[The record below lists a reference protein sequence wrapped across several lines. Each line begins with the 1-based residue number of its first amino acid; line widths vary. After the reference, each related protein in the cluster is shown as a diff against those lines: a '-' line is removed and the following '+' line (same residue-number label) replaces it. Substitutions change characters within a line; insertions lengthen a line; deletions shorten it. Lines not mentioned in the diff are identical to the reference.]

1 MLSIS
6 GRDIVF
12 LDESYANVNDQLGK
26 ILHDTTIKSQN
37 EIEDDFTTNG
47 IPRPSRVGQRLIIF
61 GVGNENGW
69 LIKPL
74 IYKRTYNSKKEKTI
88 PTEAKL
94 LKDLN
99 VTEIKEEMRKRKVP
113 GLFGKKEVL
122 VQRFKVALEDESIDV
137 YTYDFKDPSEVQ
149 NPEPT
154 TQESSSKSVSA
165 YYHDDMDSG
174 KFEIYLEECCK
185 ALKEGM

>member
-137 YTYDFKDPSEVQ
+137 Y
-149 NPEPT
+149 
-154 TQESSSKSVSA
+154 SV
-165 YYHDDMDSG
+165 D
-174 KFEIYLEECCK
+174 L
-185 ALKEGM
+185 